1 MATVLTTDITRIIR
15 ALIKDIQ
22 KTDGRNVFQYS
33 TVASWKLDK
42 DYVSSTGMKVFK
54 NGTELT
60 SGWSYNSSTN
70 KVTITATL
78 VSGDDII
85 ITFSYYERYSDTEI
99 LSFIEANLSRFVQF
113 GYKKYFYLNS
123 SDEVVT
129 LNGVNP
135 TEEEGQIIALIT
147 AIDIDPQNITIRT
160 PDFTI
165 SASEKMTKSEQIQN
179 VFEKWQKCYGV
190 FGFLENK

>member
-1 MATVLTTDITRIIR
+1 
-15 ALIKDIQ
+15 
-22 KTDGRNVFQYS
+22 
-33 TVASWKLDK
+33 VASWKLDK

-60 SGWSYNSSTN
+60 TGWSYNSSTN

-78 VSGDDII
+78 VSADDII
-85 ITFSYYERYSDTEI
+85 ITFNYYERYSDAEI
-99 LSFIEANLSRFVQF
+99 LSYVEANLARLVAL
-113 GYKKYFYLNS
+113 GYKKYFYLND

-129 LNGVNP
+129 LNGINP

-147 AIDIDPQNITIRT
+147 AIDIDPQNINIKT

-165 SASEKMTKSEQIQN
+165 SATENKSKSEQIQE
-179 VFEKWQKCYGV
+179 VFARWQICYGV
-190 FGFLENK
+190 FDFLENK